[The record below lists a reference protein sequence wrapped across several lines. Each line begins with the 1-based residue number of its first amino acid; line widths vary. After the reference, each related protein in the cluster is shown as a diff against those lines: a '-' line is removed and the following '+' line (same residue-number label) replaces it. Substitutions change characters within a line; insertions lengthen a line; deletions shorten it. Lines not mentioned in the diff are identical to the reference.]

1 MFKYCTSALNRVAVD
16 VRRNAGTNSEF
27 RSLVVL
33 LLFLFGVQPFSL
45 QAMNVAVT

>member
-1 MFKYCTSALNRVAVD
+1 MNF
-16 VRRNAGTNSEF
+16 EF

-33 LLFLFGVQPFSL
+33 PLFLFDVQSFSL